1 MRIVMEEPFTVAR
14 KILIIDD
21 EDDIREVA
29 ALSLESV
36 AGWDVIKASSGAQGL
51 ARAAEHQPDAILLDV
66 MMPGMDGPSTF
77 REIRK
82 NPSTVQIPVLLL
94 TAKVQGTDQ
103 RRFADLGVQAI
114 LFKPFDPLTLSKQIS
129 SALGWKD

>member
-1 MRIVMEEPFTVAR
+1 MPR

-51 ARAAEHQPDAILLDV
+51 ARAVEHQPDAILLDV
-66 MMPGMDGPSTF
+66 MMPGMDGPTTF
-77 REIRK
+77 RELR
-82 NPSTVQIPVLLL
+82 NNQATARIPVLLL

-103 RRFADLGVQAI
+103 KRFADLGVEAV
-114 LFKPFDPLTLSKQIS
+114 LLKPFDPMTLSTQIAA
-129 SALGWKD
+129 ALGWS